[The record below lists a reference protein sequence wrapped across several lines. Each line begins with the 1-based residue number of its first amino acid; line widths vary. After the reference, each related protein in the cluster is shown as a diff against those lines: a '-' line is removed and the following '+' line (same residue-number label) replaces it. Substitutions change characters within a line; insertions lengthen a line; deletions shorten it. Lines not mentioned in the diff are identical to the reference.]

1 MTIFHKNR
9 PLVRRCFT
17 LNLALIFFLTS
28 LGGVCPVSAQEL
40 LKTSVA
46 LPSPGTMVLPT
57 SEYTPMT
64 IKGITIY
71 PDDPFKFDFIM
82 NTGNSGLEGEAFK
95 TESRLLISYFLAS
108 LTTPEEDMWVNLSP
122 EEKNRVIPE
131 NLGSTG
137 LGVDMLAQDYLL
149 KQLTASMIYP
159 ENDLGRD
166 FWARIYKKVYA
177 LYGHINV
184 PINTFNKVWILPDQ
198 AEVYE
203 KGENAFIVTQHLKV
217 LLEEDYKVF
226 KSHLENKQ
234 LGMENIREED
244 AVVLQDTTS
253 DIVREVLIPEIEK
266 EVNHGKNFARLRQI
280 FSAMILATWYKKT
293 LKDSLLGQVYVDQAK
308 TKGVDVE
315 DKELKQRIYNQYIEA
330 FKKGVFN
337 YIKEDYDQ
345 VERKSVPRK
354 YFSGGIDV
362 RSSAITEKNLSVLSG
377 PIQQQP
383 PRVREAFTS
392 PLGENQK
399 VAVGLV
405 LAGADQDLLNAWLAE
420 NASSPI
426 VEAVDTTPPAGG
438 YVTADLNA
446 PLEVD
451 VRIRIQKTP
460 VPLDINN
467 LIVTLHTELF
477 TEKEKNFIR
486 PNEGTIPW
494 RDIVVPPEKITPA
507 TDSAGRIIPNVF
519 NAKVDIVPTR
529 TGAYAFKVNART
541 RQQDQPVWVQGENTT
556 VQVDLLPTWLDKN
569 QTHPMYVFQDDVKL
583 RNFPANWTGLNAY
596 LKQTAEETGK
606 NFFMISPFFPTQA
619 ESPFAPVSVYALSP
633 RLIDWQAVE
642 DRGEHPFEK
651 FRDFRHNASQARRE
665 AFERFRRGNLPIQQY
680 ADLLRE
686 RIQNRRDVTV
696 YGVNYSDFAYLNSEE
711 ISEYLIYE
719 QFVNLEQLYALLKY
733 QREQGNHVVGDLPFF
748 RSIVGVETRYEPNNF
763 AHDGDNI
770 DNPGFMGNKK
780 VHDLAA
786 WDEVAIDQRVQNGEK
801 DPRILP
807 FEYWNNLFHKVFL
820 DRRTRIH
827 GWRIDAFH
835 MYGRGSSKDNA
846 ARLIWGTSLWEEF
859 ARYFQAH
866 DLFLMAEQLGGD
878 AHAYYHFQRLGL
890 LQNAFILDLKAKKL
904 DAFLSDLA
912 WISRGLAVTVADTH
926 DSARWAEEYF
936 RMFEEVT
943 GLAMTRPDDRAVQ
956 EKILNLAGPIF
967 LGLLMLGP
975 KLETALLSLG
985 EHATQAPIKRE
996 FRDEKG
1002 ESVIG
1007 SAWGTAAM
1015 GRVDLSAWVKR
1026 FTRIREE
1033 NPAVSRSEMVVLSN
1047 NSPQNM
1053 VSVAKVFQDNKLLF
1067 IGNFY
1072 KEAKTMELPV
1082 FQFPGFGIAAED
1094 IAVFRNALA
1103 PEEEIRV
1110 EQGKLTYP
1118 LAPGQVAVL
1127 KLESV
1132 RKPGPTSSPVTQRW
1146 NWAENKNKAVMLLPG
1161 ETLLIENEEFFELII
1176 TEHNFGG
1183 TQTLFCEADHKY
1195 IGDKSHLYYKL
1206 ELTDL
1211 DPGDYSIMFRWPGKQ
1226 TNGGWEGES
1235 GGPRSYHFKV
1245 LPDITRLKSPYEKL
1259 SIRVTSGDLG
1269 LSPVWNP
1276 FLKYPHYTVTLSN
1289 GIGTIFRIPIRPL
1302 VREQKDGAIRVG
1314 GYVSKYDGFLVNLK
1328 TRGTPDENKR
1338 AIYRGAVE
1346 DVNVKF
1352 RDGSEQLYSLD
1363 IRSFDHFERYPSPTW
1378 TYVLKKDYS
1387 GIVVIEKTAV
1397 VKQGENTFAFQYRV
1411 VSATPEVDAV
1421 ELFVRPDMDQRSHHE
1436 TTTITP
1442 EGLGWWQGKQRV
1454 VSDQNGN
1461 SIGFE
1466 LGVINE
1472 AWKQWYPGFEG
1483 VRMTITK
1490 GRYQESPERHYSD
1503 NPLEEER
1510 GQHNYSD
1517 SYSPGFFSAI
1527 LKAGETTSLVLS
1539 SRDINTPDH
1548 VYGEQDVTTLIQEN
1562 TTLLQDR
1569 LALIKNK
1576 ATRDDVFVQKLVLA
1590 LWEFIVQ
1597 RDEFYTVIAGHPWF
1611 SDWGRDTFIAF
1622 DGVLAAG
1629 MYDVARGLILAFGR
1643 FEGKDGNKGMLPNI
1657 ITGEEA
1663 GNWDTVDAP
1672 LLYVLAVR
1680 NYIQSTG
1687 DAGILE
1693 TKTGGRTVR
1702 AIIESITEGY
1712 QQGTKNGIRMDAESG
1727 LIYSPA
1733 HYTWMD
1739 TNYPAATPREGY
1751 TVENNARWFDVL
1763 SWLAELARR
1772 DNDLPKAETY
1782 ARLAARVKE
1791 SFNTYFW
1798 NENSGYLADTV
1809 FAGQG
1814 VSAKDG
1820 RPDLS
1825 IRPNQ
1830 LIAVLS
1836 VYGLLSSERQR
1847 KIVELVEKKLL
1858 VPTGL
1863 RTLSEDTQSS
1873 AEFPYRGTYEGS
1885 DDYGRKQAYH
1895 NGTVWPHLFG
1905 DWALAYVMAN
1915 NFSQQSKEHVLP
1927 YFTTLD
1933 EHLKQAG
1940 VGSVSEVRD
1949 GNYPHRPR
1957 GTDAQAWSVALPLA
1971 AYTKIQYGEQDD
1983 QASSPIGVSG
1993 PGVAES
1999 IVPQASLQTSSD
2011 LSQDLGGIN
2020 LNADLMNLKIQRD
2033 EHGLPLPLP
2042 QQPLMDIQVE
2052 GFSPV
2057 IFYVVPVDILLL
2069 TGLKS

>member
-1 MTIFHKNR
+1 
-9 PLVRRCFT
+9 
-17 LNLALIFFLTS
+17 
-28 LGGVCPVSAQEL
+28 
-40 LKTSVA
+40 
-46 LPSPGTMVLPT
+46 
-57 SEYTPMT
+57 MT

-95 TESRLLISYFLAS
+95 AESRLLISYFLAS

-122 EEKNRVIPE
+122 EEKDRVIPE

-177 LYGHINV
+177 LYGHMNV
-184 PINTFNKVWILPDQ
+184 PVNTFNKVWILPDQ

-266 EVNHGKNFARLRQI
+266 EVNHGKNFAKLRQI
-280 FSAMILATWYKKT
+280 FSAMILATWYKKA

-315 DKELKQRIYNQYIEA
+315 DKELKQKIYNQYIEA

-438 YVTADLNA
+438 HVTADLNA

-460 VPLDINN
+460 VPLDIND

-477 TEKEKNFIR
+477 TEEENNFIR
-486 PNEGTIPW
+486 PDEGTLPW
-494 RDIVVPPEKITPA
+494 RDIVVPSEKITPA

-556 VQVDLLPTWLDKN
+556 VQVDLLPTWLEKD

-651 FRDFRHNASQARRE
+651 FRDFQNNASQARRE
-665 AFERFRRGNLPIQQY
+665 AFARFRHGNLPIQQY

-733 QREQGNHVVGDLPFF
+733 QQKQGNHVVGDLPFF

-763 AHDGDNI
+763 AHDGANI

-780 VHDLAA
+780 VRDLAA
-786 WDEVAIDQRVQNGEK
+786 WDELAIDQRVQNGEK
-801 DPRILP
+801 DPRMLP
-807 FEYWNNLFHKVFL
+807 FEYWSNLFHKVFL

-846 ARLIWGTSLWEEF
+846 ARLVWGTSLWEEF
-859 ARYFQAH
+859 ARYFKAQ

-890 LQNAFILDLKAKKL
+890 LQNAFILDLKGKNL
-904 DAFLSDLA
+904 SDFLSDLA
-912 WISRGLAVTVADTH
+912 LISRGLAVTVVDTH

-936 RMFEEVT
+936 RMFEDIT
-943 GLAMTRPDDRAVQ
+943 GLAMTRPDDWAVQ

-967 LGLLMLGP
+967 LGLLTLGP
-975 KLETALLSLG
+975 KLETVLLSLG
-985 EHATQAPIKRE
+985 EYATQAPIKRE

-1015 GRVDLSAWVKR
+1015 GRVDLSSWLKQ

-1033 NPAVSRSEMVVLSN
+1033 NPEVSRSEMVVLSN

-1072 KEAKTMELPV
+1072 KEAQTMELPV
-1082 FQFPGFGIAAED
+1082 SQFPGFRIAAED
-1094 IAVFRNALA
+1094 VAMFRNVLTT
-1103 PEEEIRV
+1103 EEEVRV

-1132 RKPGPTSSPVTQRW
+1132 QKPEPASSPVTQRW
-1146 NWAENKNKAVMLLPG
+1146 NWTENKNKAVMVSPG
-1161 ETLLIENEEFFELII
+1161 DVLLIENEALFELQLIEENTGRRQII
-1176 TEHNFGG
+1176 PSQRQAAGG
-1183 TQTLFCEADHKY
+1183 IYQV
-1195 IGDKSHLYYKL
+1195 
-1206 ELTDL
+1206 ELSGL
-1211 DPGDYSIMFRWPGKQ
+1211 PAGDYALTFRWPAK
-1226 TNGGWEGES
+1226 TENDGWEGEH
-1235 GGPRSYHFKV
+1235 GIRFYHFKV
-1245 LPDITRLKSPYEKL
+1245 LPEALPSRESGL
-1259 SIRVTSGDLG
+1259 SIRLNKDDL
-1269 LSPVWNP
+1269 NA
-1276 FLKYPHYTVTLSN
+1276 YPHNTVTLSN
-1289 GIGTIFRIPIRPL
+1289 GIGTILRLPVRPL
-1302 VREQKDGAIRVG
+1302 NRDPHDGGIRVG
-1314 GYVSKYDGFLVNLK
+1314 GYVSKYDGFLVNLMK
-1328 TRGTPDENKR
+1328 RGTPDETKR
-1338 AIYRGAVE
+1338 VVFRGTVD
-1346 DVNVKF
+1346 DVRVRF
-1352 RDGSEQLYSLD
+1352 ADGSAQLFPLD
-1363 IRSFDHFERYPSPTW
+1363 TATFQHFERYPLPSW
-1378 TYVLKKDYS
+1378 TYIIKK
-1387 GIVVIEKTAV
+1387 GPEQIVIEKTAV
-1397 VKQGENTFAFQYRV
+1397 IKQGENTFAFQYRI
-1411 VSATPEVDAV
+1411 VSMTRGVEAA

-1436 TTTITP
+1436 TTSITP
-1442 EGLGWWQGKQRV
+1442 ESLGWWHGKHRV
-1454 VSDQNGN
+1454 MADQAGQ
-1461 SIGFE
+1461 SVGFE
-1466 LGVINE
+1466 LRPIDE
-1472 AWKQWYPGFEG
+1472 AWSQWYPGFTG
-1483 VRMTITK
+1483 VRMTITR
-1490 GRYQESPERHYSD
+1490 GRYQESPERHYSE
-1503 NPLEEER
+1503 NPLEAER
-1510 GQHNYSD
+1510 GQQNYSD
-1517 SYSPGFFSAI
+1517 TYSPGFFSAL
-1527 LKAGETTSLVLS
+1527 LKAGDSTSLVLS
-1539 SRDINTPDH
+1539 SEDINTPAGTYAEPDITAL
-1548 VYGEQDVTTLIQEN
+1548 VQDTTALIKE
-1562 TTLLQDR
+1562 R
-1569 LALIKNK
+1569 LALIQNK
-1576 ATRDDVFVQKLVLA
+1576 MAQADPFVQKLVLA
-1590 LWEFIVQ
+1590 MWEFIVE

-1622 DGVLAAG
+1622 DGILAAG
-1629 MYDVARGLILAFGR
+1629 MNDVARGLILAFGK

-1657 ITGEEA
+1657 ITGAEA

-1693 TKTGGRTVR
+1693 TETGGRTVR
-1702 AIIESITEGY
+1702 AIIESIAEGY
-1712 QQGTKNGIRMDAESG
+1712 QEGTKNGIRMDAESG
-1727 LIYSPA
+1727 LIYSPP
-1733 HYTWMD
+1733 HFTWMD

-1763 SWLAELARR
+1763 SWLSELSR
-1772 DNDLPKAETY
+1772 DENDLAKAESY

-1791 SFNTYFW
+1791 NFNTYFW
-1798 NENSGYLADTV
+1798 NEHSGYLSDTIV
-1809 FAGQG
+1809 AGQG
-1814 VSAKDG
+1814 VSAQAG
-1820 RPDLS
+1820 RQDLS

-1836 VYGLLSSERQR
+1836 AYELLSPERQQ
-1847 KIVELVEKKLL
+1847 KVVDIVAEKLL

-1873 AEFPYRGTYEGS
+1873 EEFPYRGTYEGS
-1885 DDYGRKQAYH
+1885 DDDGRKQAYH

-1905 DWALAYVMAN
+1905 DWALAYVTAY
-1915 NFSQQSKEHVLP
+1915 NFSPESIRHVLP
-1927 YFTTLD
+1927 YFAPLD
-1933 EHLKQAG
+1933 EHLGQAG
-1940 VGSVSEVRD
+1940 VGSISEVRD

-1971 AYTKIQYGEQDD
+1971 AYMKIRFDGQAER
-1983 QASSPIGVSG
+1983 ASSPLRSSG
-1993 PGVAES
+1993 PGVAE
-1999 IVPQASLQTSSD
+1999 
-2011 LSQDLGGIN
+2011 
-2020 LNADLMNLKIQRD
+2020 
-2033 EHGLPLPLP
+2033 
-2042 QQPLMDIQVE
+2042 
-2052 GFSPV
+2052 
-2057 IFYVVPVDILLL
+2057 LL
-2069 TGLKS
+2069 